1 HKVKEALEL
10 FESEDVEAT
19 DIGTFTGEHRL
30 VLSWHGEVVCDLD
43 MKFLHDGMPKVWRN
57 AMWQTPEHRVV
68 AGGSVDAGDS
78 AGVLKAILSSWN
90 VCSKE
95 WIVRQYDHEVQA
107 GSAIKPFTGV
117 KRDGPSDACAVVP
130 KLDSD
135 DAFVVANGLN
145 TRYGD
150 VDPYWMAMSNID
162 EALRNYVASG
172 GNID

>member
-1 HKVKEALEL
+1 
-10 FESEDVEAT
+10 
-19 DIGTFTGEHRL
+19 L

-43 MKFLHDGMPKVWRN
+43 MKVLHDGMPKVWRN
-57 AMWQTPEHRVV
+57 AMWQTPEHRVI
-68 AGGSVDAGDS
+68 AGGSVDAGD
-78 AGVLKAILSSWN
+78 APGVLKAILGSWN

-95 WIVRQYDHEVQA
+95 WMVRQYAHGVQA
-107 GSAIKPFTGV
+107 GSASKPFTGV
-117 KRDGPSDACAVVP
+117 KRDGPRDACAVVP

-172 GNID
+172 GNIDHCAILDNFSWGNCNKP